1 MGLYAEATVAVWYN
15 DCCKVFTTVPPDPQ
29 PAGSPASDG
38 AWLAHLAPRFR
49 TLKACFA
56 GGVATRLRHAEV
68 TTFGK
73 RPTTLRYQSSN
84 RHFTCS
90 QNSSSIGQ
98 LHLPRRHEAPD
109 MAHAARVSEIA
120 DNLVQSILGVNKDDP
135 VIAQTKYAVSKGLR
149 DASNARTNQF
159 EVKSRLEGLVEK
171 FAVLNRDDLSDALQE
186 RLEELP
192 TESKWLPEI
201 LELFMSLSD
210 RPVEK
215 TAPDALATLYAAEHP
230 DEQLTWEDIIADDP
244 LDEPGIWD
252 DVERGYHS
260 SGDETRFDDDDFA
273 SDPTTS
279 TQATSASEDSAEAV
293 ASRYVTQP
301 DYESLDLIKR
311 SASAFKDTSLSVAE
325 LTIVRE
331 SLSMLRGLPTNIY
344 DLNAGNGTVRARPG
358 TSVNGVSRRV
368 TNDVSA
374 QFAILGS
381 KLQRLRSWAQS
392 VQSRPY
398 VNTCQAVAEE
408 WLVGFGSQMS
418 RLEERYVG
426 GSVDTVVSSIEV
438 MSEAHHVTR
447 HLDQFAAIVARVP
460 SNPPFALLDEL
471 YDCVCITQLSGDDET
486 FDILS
491 SMLFRA
497 TQTYLRPVATWVSSG
512 TIAEGHPDFF
522 VAENDTPC
530 GPGDVWHSRY
540 LLRQSDDGAPN
551 APRFLQG
558 IVAEIFALG
567 KAKMFLD
574 QLSQGS
580 VASDEI
586 IGVNQVLNFGPMRQQ
601 IEDCPLMPFSDLFN
615 ETLHGWVKSIST
627 DVTPNLKTS
636 LLDDHG
642 LLNLLA
648 AVDSI
653 YFSANGALFQS
664 LIDSLFD
671 RILRAPTSWSN
682 NFLIT
687 EMARETL
694 GEASSVDPESLFVKT
709 DPSPKTSNITQALQT
724 FTITYHIPWPL
735 QNITREPS
743 PQIHA
748 KAFALLL
755 QVSYAYH
762 ILQSRTFD
770 LRALSSASIDS
781 TRNIAFHL
789 RHTFIV
795 FATTLRTHI
804 TTVASV
810 LQAEVR
816 TAMLKAQTIDAMVAV
831 YAAHRK
837 RLETALLLSANLA
850 PIREALVSGLVCCEK
865 FGPMWDAVMAVE
877 SKRDSQLRAERALR
891 QLQKELHRTVGFLA
905 AGVRNVSRV
914 GGEVLLE
921 ALAEQLE
928 LIVAR

>member
-1 MGLYAEATVAVWYN
+1 
-15 DCCKVFTTVPPDPQ
+15 
-29 PAGSPASDG
+29 
-38 AWLAHLAPRFR
+38 
-49 TLKACFA
+49 
-56 GGVATRLRHAEV
+56 
-68 TTFGK
+68 
-73 RPTTLRYQSSN
+73 
-84 RHFTCS
+84 
-90 QNSSSIGQ
+90 
-98 LHLPRRHEAPD
+98 

-135 VIAQTKYAVSKGLR
+135 VIAQTRYAVSKGLR

-159 EVKSRLEGLVEK
+159 EVKSRLDGLVEK

-201 LELFMSLSD
+201 LELFLSLSN

-215 TAPDALATLYAAEHP
+215 TAPDALATLYATEHP
-230 DEQLTWEDIIADDP
+230 DEQLTWEDIVADDP
-244 LDEPGIWD
+244 LDESEIWD

-260 SGDETRFDDDDFA
+260 SGDETRFDDDDFE

-279 TQATSASEDSAEAV
+279 TQATSASEDNAETV

-301 DYESLDLIKR
+301 DYEVLDLIKR
-311 SASAFKDTSLSVAE
+311 SASASKDTSLYVTE
-325 LTIVRE
+325 LTVVRE
-331 SLSMLRGLPTNIY
+331 SLSMLRGLPTSIY
-344 DLNAGNGTVRARPG
+344 DLNADTGTIRARPIA
-358 TSVNGVSRRV
+358 SVNGVSRRV
-368 TNDVSA
+368 TNDVSTE
-374 QFAILGS
+374 FAILGS
-381 KLQRLRSWAQS
+381 KLQRLRRWAQS

-398 VNTCQAVAEE
+398 VNTCQAVAKE
-408 WLVGFGSQMS
+408 WLAAFGCQLS

-426 GSVDTVVSSIEV
+426 SAVDTVVSSIEV
-438 MSEAHHVTR
+438 LSEAHRVTR
-447 HLDQFAAIVARVP
+447 HLDQLAARIARVSP
-460 SNPPFALLDEL
+460 NPPFALLDEL
-471 YDCVCITQLSGDDET
+471 YDCVCTAQLSGDDET
-486 FDILS
+486 FDVLS

-512 TIAEGHPDFF
+512 TIAGHTDFF
-522 VAENDTPC
+522 VAESDTPC
-530 GPGDVWHSRY
+530 DPGDIWHSRY
-540 LLRQSDDGAPN
+540 LLHQSDAGTPN
-551 APRFLQG
+551 APHFLQS
-558 IVAEIFALG
+558 IVAEIFASG

-574 QLSQGS
+574 QLSQEPL
-580 VASDEI
+580 ASGEI
-586 IGVNQVLNFGPMRQQ
+586 VCVNQVLDFGSMRQQ
-601 IEDCPLMPFSDLFN
+601 IQDCRLMPFSDLFN

-627 DVTPNLKTS
+627 DVTTNLKTS
-636 LLDDHG
+636 LQDDHG
-642 LLNLLA
+642 LIKLLSA
-648 AVDSI
+648 MDSI
-653 YFSANGALFQS
+653 YFSANGALFQN
-664 LIDSLFD
+664 LVDSVFG
-671 RILRAPTSWSN
+671 RIRRAPTSWSN

-687 EMARETL
+687 EMVRETL
-694 GEASSVDPESLFVKT
+694 GEASSVDPESLFVETESSSKT
-709 DPSPKTSNITQALQT
+709 RNITQALQP

-755 QVSYAYH
+755 QISYAYH

-770 LRALSSASIDS
+770 LRALSSASIGS
-781 TRNIAFHL
+781 TRKVAFHL
-789 RHTFIV
+789 RHTFVV

-816 TAMLKAQTIDAMVAV
+816 TAMLEAQTIDAMVAV
-831 YAAHRK
+831 YAAHK
-837 RLETALLLSANLA
+837 QRLETALLLSANFA
-850 PIREALVSGLVCCEK
+850 PIREAMVSGLVCCEQ
-865 FGPMWDAVMAVE
+865 FGPMWDAVMAI
-877 SKRDSQLRAERALR
+877 DPQPTSQLRAEKALR
-891 QLQKELHRTVGFLA
+891 RLQKELYRTVGFLA